1 MFRQWSNTN
10 SAMNGSSPKGVS
22 ALPALLCGA
31 TGIAFAPL
39 FVRFSEIG
47 PSATAFWR
55 LALAWPFLF
64 LWLQIDCQRHPPR
77 KRISFS
83 DRKFLALS
91 GLFFAGDLAIWH
103 WSIKFTTVANSTL
116 LANFAP
122 IFVTLAA
129 WFFFR
134 AKITMRFFMGLVIA
148 FGGAFLLM
156 GSSLKLSDRFIF
168 GDILG
173 IATAVFYAGY
183 LLTVNRLRNR
193 FSTARIM
200 AWGGFFCAL
209 TLFPIALF
217 SEETLFPATYKG
229 WLVLFGL
236 ALISQI
242 GGQGLITYALAYLPA
257 PFASLSLLLQPV
269 LAAVFAWIILKE
281 PVGMLQGLGGV
292 VILSGIITAKRNSA
306 TNYGDSKK

>member
-1 MFRQWSNTN
+1 MPVLNNRTKECARS
-10 SAMNGSSPKGVS
+10 GPRGVL

-39 FVRFSEIG
+39 FVRLSEIG

-55 LALAWPFLF
+55 MALAWPFLF
-64 LWLQIDCQRHPPR
+64 LWLQIDSRRHPPL

-83 DRKFLALS
+83 DRKFLALA
-91 GLFFAGDLAIWH
+91 GLFFAVDLAVWH
-103 WSIKFTTVANSTL
+103 WSIKFTTVANATL

-122 IFVTLAA
+122 IFVTLSA
-129 WFFFR
+129 WLFFR
-134 AKITMRFFMGLVIA
+134 IKITMRFLMGLAIA

-156 GSSLKLSDRFIF
+156 GSSLKLSGRFIF

-173 IATAVFYAGY
+173 VVTAVFYAGY
-183 LLTVNRLRNR
+183 LLTVNRLRTR

-200 AWGGFFCAL
+200 AWGGFFCAI
-209 TLFPIALF
+209 TLFPIAVL

-229 WLVLFGL
+229 WLILLGL
-236 ALISQI
+236 AVISQI

-269 LAAVFAWIILKE
+269 LAAIFAWIILYE
-281 PVGMLQGLGGV
+281 QVGMLQGLGGAI
-292 VILSGIITAKRNSA
+292 ILAGIITAKRSSA

>member
-1 MFRQWSNTN
+1 
-10 SAMNGSSPKGVS
+10 MNGSRPKGVL

-39 FVRFSEIG
+39 FVRLSQVG
-47 PSATAFWR
+47 PTATAFWR
-55 LALAWPFLF
+55 MALAWPFLF
-64 LWLQIDCQRHPPR
+64 LWLQIDSGKHPPR
-77 KRISFS
+77 KAISFS

-91 GLFFAGDLAIWH
+91 GLFFAGDLAVWH

-129 WFFFR
+129 WLFFR
-134 AKITMRFFMGLVIA
+134 AKITMRFLMGLVIA

-156 GSSLKLSDRFIF
+156 GSSLQLSDRFIF
-168 GDILG
+168 GDLLG
-173 IATAVFYAGY
+173 IVTAVFYAGY

-200 AWGGFFCAL
+200 TWGGFFCAI
-209 TLFPIALF
+209 TLFPIAFF
-217 SEETLFPATYKG
+217 SEDILFPATYKG

-236 ALISQI
+236 AIISQI
-242 GGQGLITYALAYLPA
+242 GGQGLITYAMAYLPA

-269 LAAVFAWIILKE
+269 LAAVLAWIILNE
-281 PVGMLQGLGGV
+281 PIRMLQGLGGV
-292 VILSGIITAKRNSA
+292 VILAGIITAKSGSA
-306 TNYGDSKK
+306 GNNKKA